1 MLESVD
7 FRDTDT
13 EIEIG
18 FGYHRVEIGAFFA
31 DCRVYHS
38 FDAES
43 SKMLAAGVW
52 LAGIRI

>member
-7 FRDTDT
+7 FRDT
-13 EIEIG
+13 EIEIGIG

-31 DCRVYHS
+31 GCRVYHS

-52 LAGIRI
+52 LANVRI

>member
-7 FRDTDT
+7 FRDTEF
-13 EIEIG
+13 EIE

-31 DCRVYHS
+31 GCRVYHS

-52 LAGIRI
+52 LANVRI